1 MAMRTLENDINEA
14 IKAKKIAGCVLLAAS
29 HDDRYNYSK
38 AFGQRSMEADSH
50 ALQTTDVFALISCGK
65 LLVSIATLQ
74 LVERNLV
81 SLDTDVGALIPE
93 LACQSILTGFTHEG
107 LPMQQQRREPIR
119 VRDLLTHVVG
129 LSCFD
134 PLLVRY
140 FESQG
145 RTPLQETTVAQRFA
159 VPLLAEVGASFH
171 YGPSFDWLGR
181 IVEILTGVSLDTYVQ
196 NNICNP
202 LNIKDIFFSMKNL
215 KQVQER
221 LVSTSMLAEG
231 GVMKPNTQGSINDI
245 ITECFGGQS
254 GHANLESFLTVLRSL
269 TANDGKL
276 LQQGTVDMMFRPQ
289 LGKESKLALNKQIKE
304 RSGLVHLFTS
314 PEEGDYDWNFAGR
327 VRVQDGKPEF
337 TDWFGM
343 MNTYWF
349 IDHKRGICGL
359 FGTQSLPMGEPESME
374 LCRRWVQQTTSQ

>member
-29 HDDRYNYSK
+29 HDDRHNYSK
-38 AFGQRSMEADSH
+38 AFGQRSMEADSQ

-119 VRDLLTHVVG
+119 
-129 LSCFD
+129 
-134 PLLVRY
+134 
-140 FESQG
+140 G

-304 RSGLVHLFTS
+304 RSGLVHLFTG